1 MDQFTLWEKCAVGGW
16 QPAMTYPDL
25 EQAKLALSAWAEDFV
40 DEYGA
45 DPVRGRDFRLTRDI
59 DPCLAPSRLSR
70 FEARPGIPGLPLPSL
85 NICPGLSNAAP
96 KS

>member
-25 EQAKLALSAWAEDFV
+25 DQARQALSAWAEDFV

-45 DPVRGRDFRLTRDI
+45 SPVRGRDFRLTRDI
-59 DPCLAPSRLSR
+59 DPRLPPSRFSR
-70 FEARPGIPGLPLPSL
+70 SETRTGIPGITLASL
-85 NICPGLSNAAP
+85 ELCPGLP
-96 KS
+96 KAVP